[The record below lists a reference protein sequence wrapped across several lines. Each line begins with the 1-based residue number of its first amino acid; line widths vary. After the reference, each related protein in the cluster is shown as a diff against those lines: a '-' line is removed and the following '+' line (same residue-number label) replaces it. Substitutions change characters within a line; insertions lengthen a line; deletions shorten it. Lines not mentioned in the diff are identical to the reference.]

1 MVLRAEAVHT
11 VAQGLIG
18 CFPEASASGRNSALT
33 HVSGLPGAFCL
44 GSPTCTLYLSELP
57 KL

>member
-18 CFPEASASGRNSALT
+18 CFPEASASGRNSALMRLWVT
-33 HVSGLPGAFCL
+33 RCLLPGVPHL
-44 GSPTCTLYLSELP
+44 HPVPIRTS
-57 KL
+57 